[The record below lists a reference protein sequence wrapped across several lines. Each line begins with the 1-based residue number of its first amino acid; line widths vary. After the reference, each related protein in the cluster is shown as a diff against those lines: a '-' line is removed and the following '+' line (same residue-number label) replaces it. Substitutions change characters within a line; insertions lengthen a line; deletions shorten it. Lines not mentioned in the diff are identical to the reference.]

1 MTPEGW
7 TILALIV
14 LPVLAVISVGFLA
27 RAVAEGGGGHWGWWV
42 LVLALTCG
50 AWFFVFTTETS

>member
-7 TILALIV
+7 TILALIL
-14 LPVLAVISVGFLA
+14 LPVLAVISVGILA
-27 RAVAEGGGGHWGWWV
+27 RAYVDGGGSNWGWWA

-50 AWFFVFTTETS
+50 AWFFVFTTETP

>member
-1 MTPEGW
+1 MTQEGW

-27 RAVAEGGGGHWGWWV
+27 RAFVDGGSHWGWWA

-50 AWFFVFTTETS
+50 AWFFVFTTETP

>member
-14 LPVLAVISVGFLA
+14 LPVLAVISVGILA
-27 RAVAEGGGGHWGWWV
+27 RAYVDGGGSNWGWWLVV
-42 LVLALTCG
+42 LVLSSG
-50 AWFFVFTTETS
+50 AWFFFFSESP

>member
-7 TILALIV
+7 TVLALI
-14 LPVLAVISVGFLA
+14 LLLILAVISIGVLA
-27 RAVAEGGGGHWGWWV
+27 RAFVEAGGSRWGWWA

-50 AWFFVFTTETS
+50 AWFFVFTTETP